1 MFNKKW
7 DERMY
12 EKKWDEMQKYKEF
25 NKENFKGIDK
35 FSNIFNKIFNFFRF
49 SFLGI
54 CIIFLIF
61 AALIFLLYTANLKS
75 RYVG

>member
-1 MFNKKW
+1 MCRKKW

-25 NKENFKGIDK
+25 DKSNFKGIER
-35 FSNIFNKIFNFFRF
+35 FSKIFNIIFNFFRF

-54 CIIFLIF
+54 CILALVIALLI
-61 AALIFLLYTANLKS
+61 
-75 RYVG
+75 YVIYIITFPGFSF